1 MKQRYILALDQGTT
15 SSRAILFD
23 HSASVVGVA
32 QREFAQIFPQP
43 GWVEHSPRDILT
55 SVLVTVT
62 ELLANTQI
70 ELSDIAAIGITNQR
84 ETTVVWDRAT
94 GQPIHNAIVWQSRQS
109 IEICE
114 QLRRDGYEPLVRER
128 TGLLID
134 AYFSATKLRWILDH
148 VEGAQARAE
157 RGELLFG
164 TIDSWLIWNL
174 SGGSAHVTDVSN
186 AARTLLY
193 DIHRRCW
200 DDDLLAML
208 NIPRAMLPDVRSNS
222 EIYAHTAPT
231 QFFGASL
238 PIAGVAGDQQAALFG
253 QACFSPG
260 MAKNTYGTGCFML
273 LNTGEQAVPSKH
285 GLLTTIAWQLGDRVD
300 YALEGSIFVAGSV
313 IQWLRDGLRMLGKAS
328 DSQAYA
334 ERVASSEGV
343 YVVPAFV
350 GLGAPYWRSDVR
362 GAVFGLSRSTSKEHF
377 VRAALESMAYQSRD
391 VLMAME
397 ADAGLAL
404 KELRADGGAI
414 ANDFMAQF
422 QSDMLGVPV
431 LRPRVQETTALG
443 AAYLA
448 GLAVGF
454 WESCEE
460 IAALWQVDRRF
471 TPIMRETERDRLYRG
486 WRNAVEATIGFRVD

>member
-70 ELSDIAAIGITNQR
+70 ELSDIAAIGIANQR

-222 EIYAHTAPT
+222 EIYAHTVPT

-471 TPIMRETERDRLYRG
+471 APIMRETERDRLYRG